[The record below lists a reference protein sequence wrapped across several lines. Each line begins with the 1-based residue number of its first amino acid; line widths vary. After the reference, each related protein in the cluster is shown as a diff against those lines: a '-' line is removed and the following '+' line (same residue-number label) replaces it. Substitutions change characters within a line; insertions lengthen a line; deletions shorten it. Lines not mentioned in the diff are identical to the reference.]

1 MEGSQVLIL
10 MTLSNFHNDIISHAE
25 KNPEEEVCGFVILNP
40 DLTVSSE
47 PAINENRDK
56 EDCFEISAS
65 KFIDYKLN
73 KKILGIYHSH
83 PRSDENPSN
92 RDKKVSEEM
101 GIPYLIY
108 SLQTKKFFL
117 YYPESYSP
125 DDLLGRPYVKG
136 FYECTCLFKDYF
148 EVELGINIT
157 KWHNNY
163 WLTESDKEANII
175 LEEVL
180 DKNLN
185 KINLQDIKKHDV
197 IVFQIKDNK
206 RKHVGMYLGD
216 DYFIHQCGGGLS
228 QKQFL
233 DGRWQKKIKGAY
245 RHPSLV

>member
-1 MEGSQVLIL
+1 MN
-10 MTLSNFHNDIISHAE
+10 LSNFQEEIIKHAE
-25 KNPEEEVCGFVILNP
+25 SFDTEEVCGFVLLND
-40 DLTVSSE
+40 DLTVSIE
-47 PAINENRDK
+47 RAINENPDK
-56 EDCFEISAS
+56 KDCFAISPL
-65 KFIDYKLN
+65 KFLDYKLN

-83 PRSDENPSN
+83 PRNNEHPSE

-101 GIPYLIY
+101 AIPYLIY
-108 SLQTKKFFL
+108 SLYTKKFFL
-117 YYPESYSP
+117 YYPESYRP
-125 DDLLGRPYVKG
+125 DNLLGRPYVKG

-157 KWHNNY
+157 KWHSNY
-163 WLTESDKEANII
+163 WLTESDEEANKT
-175 LEEVL
+175 LEKVL
-180 DKNLN
+180 EKNLK
-185 KINLQDIKKHDV
+185 KISSKDIKKHDV

-233 DGRWQKKIKGAY
+233 DDRWQKKIKGAY